1 MSYPI
6 DLLFDLF
13 GDLLNR
19 SLPSFLLTDN
29 VLSDEVLMSL
39 LELNTPLGGLIELSI
54 DLTNVPLNSLDL
66 LDERG

>member
-1 MSYPI
+1 MLNSI

-19 SLPSFLLTDN
+19 SLPSLLLTDN
-29 VLSDEVLMSL
+29 VLSDEILMSL
-39 LELNTPLGGLIELSI
+39 LELNTPLGGFIKLGI
-54 DLTNVPLNSLDL
+54 DLANVPLNSLDL